1 MTMRIWLSPEQSEAL
16 NQHKDK
22 CWYAR
27 GPRGALAWM
36 GGVNK
41 SSHGIV
47 MCLGCGTEFDFLGH
61 TDAEVTDEAEAIE
74 INRNR
79 G

>member
-1 MTMRIWLSPEQSEAL
+1 
-16 NQHKDK
+16 
-22 CWYAR
+22 
-27 GPRGALAWM
+27 M

-41 SSHGIV
+41 NSHGIL

-74 INRNR
+74 INRSRVND
-79 G
+79 